1 MLVQTIK
8 LVLRLFACYPSL
20 LGLAYDVQF
29 DPISIQTKWCLH
41 VCPSDHDQIGF
52 RPFLCSWPSAKRFM
66 WIFYALW
73 TIFNNTWSMIFTINP
88 FFDIENI
95 KDNTIVNQSSPT
107 IVCLLSLSAWAGWF
121 VLFCGIALHLSP
133 LVTVQT
139 VTWQVKNFGAET
151 TTALSRQKIRMKM
164 GTEIWKMNILY
175 KFEKRLNCISI
186 SISIKFSWNG
196 KIQDTIMYYHYDR
209 KIRYL
214 SHWSKS
220 FIAVMSSSSHCNSFL
235 QFSRESKS
243 VWSPGF

>member
-1 MLVQTIK
+1 MSELQTSTVQDFFPFYAIGHQ
-8 LVLRLFACYPSL
+8 PS
-20 LGLAYDVQF
+20 
-29 DPISIQTKWCLH
+29 PIF
-41 VCPSDHDQIGF
+41 G
-52 RPFLCSWPSAKRFM
+52 FLCPLILFSTKPGHKCFFRHWEYQTQLCRQSIFSYDCLPAITLCWGWPVM
-66 WIFYALW
+66 CNL
-73 TIFNNTWSMIFTINP
+73 TTML
-88 FFDIENI
+88 ENI
-95 KDNTIVNQSSPT
+95 IPKVYLFLLFFAFEPPGNSPNCRMAGEEFWRGNNNGIVAP
-107 IVCLLSLSAWAGWF
+107 
-121 VLFCGIALHLSP
+121 
-133 LVTVQT
+133 
-139 VTWQVKNFGAET
+139 
-151 TTALSRQKIRMKM
+151 KIRMKM